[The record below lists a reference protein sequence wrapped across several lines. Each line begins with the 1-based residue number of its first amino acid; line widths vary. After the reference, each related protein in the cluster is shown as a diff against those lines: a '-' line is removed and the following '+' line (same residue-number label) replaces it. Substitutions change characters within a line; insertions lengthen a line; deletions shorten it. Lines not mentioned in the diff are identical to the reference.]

1 MKVLVLGAGKM
12 TMGLLKGLKNSQNLS
27 EWMIYSPSGSSAQK
41 LASDVGARFVPD
53 LAAIKNPDWILVGC
67 KPQQLKDL
75 KELIG
80 DKFKGALFVSML
92 AAISEEDQK
101 NILGCTDLIRIMPN
115 LPVEHRDGIVL
126 LSSESAKGRL
136 SSFQTLFSKLG
147 FALTVKEDEFEELTL
162 LTGSGPAFFY
172 EFAKNLSE
180 SFTSLDPETREKLVR
195 LVLKGA
201 ARNLTESSKTL
212 DDHTSAVTSKGG
224 VTIAVLEKWREEKLV
239 EFVARGID
247 AGKKRIEELRAILRS

>member
-1 MKVLVLGAGKM
+1 MRVLVLGAGKM
-12 TMGLLKGLKNSQNLS
+12 TMGLLKGLKSSQNLS
-27 EWMIYSPSGSSAQK
+27 EWMIWSPSGTSAQK
-41 LASDVGARFVPD
+41 LASDVGALYVPD
-53 LAAIKNPDWILVGC
+53 LMAVKNPDWILVGC

-75 KELIG
+75 KNTIG
-80 DKFKGALFVSML
+80 DKFKDALFVSML
-92 AAISEEDQK
+92 AAITEDEQK
-101 NILGCTDLIRIMPN
+101 NILGCSDLIRIMPN

-126 LSSESAKGRL
+126 LSSTSAKGRL

-172 EFAKNLSE
+172 EFAQNLSS
-180 SFTSLDPETREKLVR
+180 SFSSLDKETREKLVK

-201 ARNLTESSKTL
+201 AKNLSEGTKTL
-212 DDHTSAVTSKGG
+212 EEHTAAVTSKGG
-224 VTIAVLEKWREEKLV
+224 VTIAVLEKWREEKFF
-239 EFVARGID
+239 EFIARGID